1 MRLALRVRFTSTQ
14 TTHNEPE
21 QTQRVEYL
29 ISDHFRGEDENAGG
43 TGQTPINGYSSKNL
57 YAE

>member
-14 TTHNEPE
+14 TTHNGPE
-21 QTQRVEYL
+21 QTQTVEYL
-29 ISDHFRGEDENAGG
+29 ISDHFRGEDENVGG
-43 TGQTPINGYSSKNL
+43 TDRTPINGYSSKNL